1 MQKGFGLIF
10 ILIGVLFILLAAGAG
25 FWWGRRS
32 LPQTNPVITSASLNQ
47 NQSTASAQSTTF
59 MKRSF
64 DPTQGLYPEKPLP
77 QEITGVAEENLTGF
91 NCDGPY
97 IQNSD
102 GQYLWSLQLDGEA
115 YLKPL
120 STDITTEVSNLNNY
134 LKGVGSNQPAVYVT
148 YCVTDAG
155 GKYLLAGQPMTGGG
169 AGSDTYI
176 TDLNHGIGGPL
187 SGLIKSE
194 PWPYFG
200 CSNIMQ
206 LTKSEMYIACSAG
219 DGGFS
224 GQAIYKKSL
233 SSNQVTTVIKCT
245 NQLSEDMKTSN
256 VTCE

>member
-102 GQYLWSLQLDGEA
+102 GQYLWSLQFDGEA

-120 STDITTEVSNLNNY
+120 STDITTCPTSCHRLPSQKIFPTSIRY
-134 LKGVGSNQPAVYVT
+134 T
-148 YCVTDAG
+148 
-155 GKYLLAGQPMTGGG
+155 
-169 AGSDTYI
+169 I
-176 TDLNHGIGGPL
+176 
-187 SGLIKSE
+187 
-194 PWPYFG
+194 
-200 CSNIMQ
+200 SNIDSR
-206 LTKSEMYIACSAG
+206 LIRTHA
-219 DGGFS
+219 F
-224 GQAIYKKSL
+224 
-233 SSNQVTTVIKCT
+233 
-245 NQLSEDMKTSN
+245 
-256 VTCE
+256 